1 MLVGDAEAY
10 GMLRPLTGTVPPLAP
25 EQLVLPAGAAGG
37 GGALGPSALPD
48 DAVLCNCHNVTKGT
62 VRAAV
67 TEHSCGTLPEIKK
80 CTKAGTGCGSCV
92 KSLTAV
98 MNDELAASGVSL
110 DTGLCGCFP
119 HTRAELYEIVRT
131 LRLTSFAELLDSH
144 GRPEARHGDGCEI
157 CKPTVGSII
166 ASLAPAVGAAAM
178 SSTASRPPSR
188 TPTTT
193 SSPTSSATA
202 RTPSCRASPA
212 GRSPRRS

>member
-1 MLVGDAEAY
+1 M
-10 GMLRPLTGTVPPLAP
+10 
-25 EQLVLPAGAAGG
+25 
-37 GGALGPSALPD
+37 
-48 DAVLCNCHNVTKGT
+48 LCNCHNVTKGT

-166 ASLAPAVGAAAM
+166 ASLAPAVGADGYVLDGEQAALQDTNDHFLANLQRNG
-178 SSTASRPPSR
+178 SYSIVPRI
-188 TPTTT
+188 
-193 SSPTSSATA
+193 
-202 RTPSCRASPA
+202 PA